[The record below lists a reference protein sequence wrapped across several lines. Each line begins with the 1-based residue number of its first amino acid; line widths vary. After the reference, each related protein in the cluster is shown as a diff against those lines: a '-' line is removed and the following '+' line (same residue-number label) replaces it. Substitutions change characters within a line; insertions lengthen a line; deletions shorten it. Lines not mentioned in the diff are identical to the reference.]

1 MGRGHNGVM
10 VVRPHRPRAIVALEG
25 GSLLAFATYAGWLAG
40 RLFEAASGAL
50 DGAALLVSALAGWLL
65 ADLLSGLVHWAGDTL
80 GSEHTPILGPSFIAP
95 FREHHEDP
103 QAMVA
108 HGTVEL
114 VGSTALLALPSL
126 VPVTHL
132 VAFEGRGPL
141 RLALGGLLL
150 TTLLGVVATNL
161 VHRWAH
167 MDRPPAPIAL
177 LQRTGLILTPA
188 RHDRHHTAPFDGWF
202 CISSG
207 LLDPILMRVG
217 LWGALRRI
225 LGRA

>member
-1 MGRGHNGVM
+1 M
-10 VVRPHRPRAIVALEG
+10 VVRPHRPWAVVALEG
-25 GSLLAFATYAGWLAG
+25 GSLLAFAIYAGWLAG

-50 DGAALLVSALAGWLL
+50 DLLALLASGVVGWLL

-80 GSEHTPILGPSFIAP
+80 GSERTPVLGPSFIAP
-95 FREHHEDP
+95 FREHHDDP

-132 VAFEGRGPL
+132 VAFEGRGAL
-141 RLALGGLLL
+141 RLALGGVLLA
-150 TTLLGVVATNL
+150 TLLGVVVTNL

-167 MDRPPAPIAL
+167 MDRPPAVAAL
-177 LQRTGLILTPA
+177 LQRAGLILTPA
-188 RHDRHHTAPFDGWF
+188 RHERHHTAPFDGWF

-207 LLDPILMRVG
+207 LLDGLLMRIG
-217 LWGALRRI
+217 LWERLNARFQ
-225 LGRA
+225 GRS